1 MIPLSEIVAVLG
13 PLSVF
18 GPMERSVSNVVV
30 LGPNDEPAVLAWCNA
45 KNLANTAAFRQGVLI
60 VPTTEGIELAPEVT
74 YLVCEEP
81 RRAFQAVLEK
91 FFAPQRKVGIHST
104 AIVLG
109 QVGEAS
115 FIGPGV
121 VIEPGVTLGDEVS
134 VDANTVIKSGTV
146 IGDRVQIGA
155 NCTIGG
161 TGFGYEKDI
170 DGQYLMI
177 PHVGGVILEDG
188 VEVGNNTAIDR
199 AVLGATILRKNVK
212 VDNLVHIA
220 HGCDIG
226 ENSLIIAH
234 AMIAGSTSIGP
245 NVWVAPCA
253 AVINKTSVGEGAVVG
268 MGAVVTKPV
277 EDGDVVV
284 GNPARSLKKR
294 D

>member
-1 MIPLSEIVAVLG
+1 MTQLAEIVRALG
-13 PLSVF
+13 DVEVHGTLDRFVT
-18 GPMERSVSNVVV
+18 NVVV
-30 LGPNDEPAVLAWCNA
+30 LGPNEEPTALAWCNA
-45 KNLANTAAFRQGVLI
+45 KNLPSTAAFRQGVLI
-60 VPTTEGIELAPEVT
+60 VPTLEGFTQVPEVT
-74 YLVCEEP
+74 YLVCPEP
-81 RRAFQAVLEK
+81 RRAFQTVLEK
-91 FFAPQRKVGIHST
+91 FFTPPRKVGIDPT

-109 QVGEAS
+109 QVGDNPY
-115 FIGPGV
+115 IGPGV
-121 VIEPGVTLGDEVS
+121 VIEAGTTLGDEVS
-134 VDANTVIKSGTV
+134 IDANSVIKAGTV
-146 IGDRVQIGA
+146 IGNRVQIGA

-161 TGFGYEKDI
+161 TGFGYERDI
-170 DGQYLMI
+170 DGQYVMI

-199 AVLGATILRKNVK
+199 AVLGNTILRRNVK

-234 AMIAGSTSIGP
+234 AMIAGSTVIGP

-253 AVINKTSVGEGAVVG
+253 AVINKTTVGEGAVLG
-268 MGAVVTKPV
+268 MGAIVTKPV